1 MSSCV
6 RDEEEATI
14 VENKTGRT
22 MEIHEIGCD
31 MTDTFFP
38 DETKWYTIGGQSIVS
53 LPTIVRFPDTGYEFE
68 YFNPYYGEDVKM
80 PPYRTPGH
88 FGYYKWSKDGRIRT
102 YTFTE
107 QDYDWIVMMNNAGIY
122 SDKDLVFEE

>member
-6 RDEEEATI
+6 RDEEDATI

-22 MEIHEIGCD
+22 MEIVVLPGGE
-31 MTDTFFP
+31 TETYSP
-38 DETKWYTIGGQSIVS
+38 DETKWFLFGFYFTRVPI
-53 LPTIVRFPDTGYEFE
+53 IVRFPDTGYEFE